1 MAVEPLETEQSTGA
15 EQYTESLAS
24 LAQPLETQLP
34 DPRLS
39 PGDTS
44 VSEQVAPVSEEDEPR
59 EDLKDEVPLEE
70 LSEST
75 KESES
80 AALEPSPVT
89 LELEPAAPGLSEEAP
104 KVEPSLEELAETL
117 GETETE
123 GTESDMKQVELSIE
137 APAVTE
143 SPLERATDQELKE
156 SVVTEPGAQPE
167 VEESKEAEERPL
179 PDEIPEGGRSI
190 SDEDPIVTQHMVE
203 LDEPIVEPE
212 VFLTH
217 NSRCPNMDFNLITE
231 IG

>member
-1 MAVEPLETEQSTGA
+1 M
-15 EQYTESLAS
+15 
-24 LAQPLETQLP
+24 
-34 DPRLS
+34 
-39 PGDTS
+39 
-44 VSEQVAPVSEEDEPR
+44 APVSEEDEPR

-75 KESES
+75 RESES

-89 LELEPAAPGLSEEAP
+89 LELEPAAPGLSEEVP

-137 APAVTE
+137 APAVVTE

-167 VEESKEAEERPL
+167 VEESKEAEERPVMGVQF

-217 NSRCPNMDFNLITE
+217 NSRCPNTDFNLITE